1 MAIQLSIIY
10 RLRRWLRAPLDD
22 MRVSHKSAC
31 MVENGYRNL
40 SHRNQHR
47 LLTHSNTLA
56 RRTTRRS
63 ITAHHSSRPRSQIKV
78 SDPWPQQAQ
87 QGLSRPTSLAPF
99 GITSKLTIGLLRKL
113 TGTTRTL
120 SILWKRCTQSFFRSC
135 TSTKRLWTKMFL
147 LTLWPVSSIGATAG
161 ETSGVTYPI
170 GWIAIGLFIL
180 WLKIR

>member
-1 MAIQLSIIY
+1 MAIPLSIIY
-10 RLRRWLRAPLDD
+10 RLSRWSLATLDG
-22 MRVSHKSAC
+22 MKESHKLAC

-40 SHRNQHR
+40 SHRNR
-47 LLTHSNTLA
+47 LLIHSNTLA

-63 ITAHHSSRPRSQIKV
+63 TIEHHLSRLRSQVKA

-87 QGLSRPTSLAPF
+87 QGLSKPTSLEPS

-147 LTLWPVSSIGATAG
+147 LTLWPVSSIGATPG
-161 ETSGVTYPI
+161 ETGGVTYPI
-170 GWIAIGLFIL
+170 GWIAIGLLIL
-180 WLKIR
+180 WLKFR